1 MQSVAS
7 GDSRTSSYE
16 WNNPR
21 ANWEPEHYSAI
32 QALCNNFTSAY
43 LCSTALFASACSPLV
58 FLIQCIPSKA
68 LVYPRQQS
76 PHALPGM

>member
-21 ANWEPEHYSAI
+21 ANWEPEHYNAI
-32 QALCNNFTSAY
+32 WLSVIISPALTCA
-43 LCSTALFASACSPLV
+43 
-58 FLIQCIPSKA
+58 
-68 LVYPRQQS
+68 
-76 PHALPGM
+76 ALPYLPLHVLL